1 MNITKVIQADF
12 QNGSISLK
20 QMIPMELLVTSHF
33 TSIMK
38 NPKIKNR
45 HKTYLKVKLIKR
57 KVIFVK
63 KLIVLFFLVIIEV
76 VFIGPVIL
84 LILK

>member
-38 NPKIKNR
+38 NSKIKNR

-57 KVIFVK
+57 KLIFIK
-63 KLIVLFFLVIIEV
+63 KLNALFVMIIFTV

>member
-1 MNITKVIQADF
+1 MNITKVIQANY
-12 QNGSISLK
+12 QNGRISLT

-38 NPKIKNR
+38 NSKIKNR

-76 VFIGPVIL
+76 VFIGLALL
-84 LILK
+84 LILE

>member
-1 MNITKVIQADF
+1 MNIIKVIQDDY
-12 QNGSISLK
+12 QNGRISLK
-20 QMIPMELLVTSHF
+20 QMTPMELLVTSHF

-45 HKTYLKVKLIKR
+45 HKSYLIVKLIKR
-57 KVIFVK
+57 KLIFIK
-63 KLIVLFFLVIIEV
+63 KLIALFVMIIITV